1 MATTTAIPKTKT
13 KILGGGFLLEER
25 QTSEVFTPEDFT
37 DQHRMIGQ
45 TAEEFAVNE
54 IVPKMEKIEHKDFSI
69 SRDLLKKAGELGL
82 SGVEV
87 PEAYGG
93 LEMDKVTSAVIAD
106 HIAKYAGFATTWG
119 AHSGIG
125 MLPIVYFGT
134 EQQKEKYL
142 PRLAAGEIVGAY
154 ALSEASSGSDA
165 MNCRARAE
173 LTPDGKHYIL
183 NGEKMW
189 ITNAGFA
196 DLFTVFAK
204 INGEKFSAF
213 LVERTFPGFSVGA
226 EEHKMG
232 IRGSS
237 TCPIILND
245 CKVPVENLLGEI
257 GKGATIAFNIL
268 NIGRFKLG
276 AMCVGGARV
285 SVESAVSYA
294 KQRKAFGKV
303 IGDFGLVRE
312 KIANM
317 ATLIYVGESLV
328 FRTVGMMD
336 VLLLE
341 IDKASPDVA
350 KETRKA
356 IEEYAVECS
365 ILKVWGSEMIDYVVD
380 ETMQIY
386 AGYGFVEEYPA
397 ERAYRDARINRIFEG
412 TNEINR
418 LIITGFLLKRAMSGQ
433 LPLMPAIK
441 KLMDEVL
448 SGPSMGDEIE
458 GPLAAERKLVGNA
471 KKLGLFASGAATQKY
486 MTTIQ
491 DQQEVM
497 GAIAD
502 MTIEIYAMESAVLRA
517 QKLVE
522 SYSDS
527 KQGEAAAALPI
538 AMTQVYMT
546 QALEKIE
553 AAAKKVIADVAEGD
567 MLRTQLAI
575 VRRLAKHEPFNTIAL
590 RQQIAQKTMEAG
602 KYSLA

>member
-1 MATTTAIPKTKT
+1 MATSVVPKTK
-13 KILGGGFLLEER
+13 ISGGSFLLEER
-25 QTSEVFTPEDFT
+25 QTADVFTPEDFSE
-37 DQHRMIGQ
+37 QHEMIAQ
-45 TAEEFAVNE
+45 TTEEFALNE
-54 IVPKMEKIEHKDFSI
+54 ILPQAEKIEHKDFSVT
-69 SRDLLKKAGELGL
+69 RDLLKKAGELGL
-82 SGVEV
+82 SGVEI

-93 LEMDKVTSAVIAD
+93 LEMDKVTAAVIAD

-119 AHSGIG
+119 GHSGIG
-125 MLPIVYFGT
+125 TLPIVYFGT
-134 EQQKEKYL
+134 EEQKKKYL
-142 PRLAAGEIVGAY
+142 PRLASGELVGAY

-165 MNCRARAE
+165 LNCRARAI
-173 LTPDGKHYIL
+173 LSPDGRHYIL

-204 INGEKFSAF
+204 IDGEKFSAF
-213 LVERTFPGFSVGA
+213 LVEKTFPGFAIGA

-245 CKVPVENLLGEI
+245 CYVPAENLLGET
-257 GKGATIAFNIL
+257 GRGHVIAFNIL
-268 NIGRFKLG
+268 NVGRFKLG
-276 AMCVGGARV
+276 AMCVGGGRV
-285 SVESAVSYA
+285 ALENSVGYA

-303 IGDFGLVRE
+303 IADFGLVRE

-328 FRTVGMMD
+328 YRTVGMMD
-336 VLLLE
+336 DLLAS
-341 IDKASPDVA
+341 IDKASPDA
-350 KETRKA
+350 TKDTRKA

-380 ETMQIY
+380 ETVQIY
-386 AGYGFVEEYPA
+386 GGYGFVEEYPA

-441 KLMDEVL
+441 KLMDEVM
-448 SGPSMGDEIE
+448 SGPSADQIE
-458 GPLAAERKLVGNA
+458 GLLAEERKLVANA
-471 KKLGLFASGAATQKY
+471 KKIGLFAAGAATQKY
-486 MTTIQ
+486 MTAIQ

-502 MTIEIYAMESAVLRA
+502 MTIEIYAMETAVLRG
-517 QKLVE
+517 QKIAE
-522 SYSDS
+522 QKGGS
-527 KQGEAAAALPI
+527 AAALPI
-538 AMTQVYMT
+538 AMTRVYLT
-546 QALEKIE
+546 QAFEKVE

-567 MLRTQLAI
+567 TLRTQLAI
-575 VRRLAKHEPFNTIAL
+575 LRRLAKHEPFNTIAL
-590 RQQIAQKTMEAG
+590 RQQIAEKTIERG
-602 KYSLA
+602 KYELA

>member
-1 MATTTAIPKTKT
+1 MATTAAVPKTR
-13 KILGGGFLLEER
+13 ISGGSFLLEER
-25 QTSEVFTPEDFT
+25 RTDEVFTPEDFT
-37 DQHRMIGQ
+37 EQHQLIGQ
-45 TAEEFAVNE
+45 TAEEFCVNE
-54 IVPKMEKIEHKDFSI
+54 ILPNAEKIEHKDFSI
-69 SRDLLKKAGELGL
+69 SRELLKKAGELGL
-82 SGVEV
+82 SGVEI

-93 LEMDKVTSAVIAD
+93 LEMDKVTAAVIAD

-125 MLPIVYFGT
+125 LLPIVYFGT
-134 EQQKEKYL
+134 EEQKNKYL
-142 PRLAAGEIVGAY
+142 PRLASGEAVGAY
-154 ALSEASSGSDA
+154 ALSESTSGSDA
-165 MNCRARAE
+165 MNCRTRAE
-173 LTPDGKHYIL
+173 LTADGTHYIL

-204 INGEKFSAF
+204 VDGEKFSAF

-237 TCPIILND
+237 TCPILLND
-245 CKVPVENLLGEI
+245 CKVPAENLLGDI
-257 GKGATIAFNIL
+257 GKGHVIAFNIL

-276 AMCVGGARV
+276 AMCVGGGRLSLENAI
-285 SVESAVSYA
+285 SYA

-303 IGDFGLVRE
+303 IADFGLVRE

-317 ATLIYVGESLV
+317 ATLLYVGESLV
-328 FRTVGMMD
+328 YRTVGMMD
-336 VLLLE
+336 VALNE
-341 IDKASPDVA
+341 VDKSGAEA
-350 KETRKA
+350 MKEARKA

-365 ILKVWGSEMIDYVVD
+365 IIKVWGSEMIDYIVD
-380 ETMQIY
+380 ETLQIY

-433 LPLMPAIK
+433 LPLMAAIK

-448 SGPSMGDEIE
+448 SGPSMSEDLE
-458 GPLAAERKLVGNA
+458 GALAEERKLVGQA
-471 KKLGLFASGAATQKY
+471 KKLGLFAAGAATQKY
-486 MTTIQ
+486 MQGIQ
-491 DQQEVM
+491 DQQEIM

-502 MTIEIYAMESAVLRA
+502 MTIESYAMESAVLRA
-517 QKLVE
+517 QKIAE
-522 SYSDS
+522 TN
-527 KQGEAAAALPI
+527 GETAAAIPI
-538 AMTQVYMT
+538 AMTRVYLS
-546 QALEKIE
+546 QAMERVE
-553 AAAKKVIADVAEGD
+553 SAARKVIAAVADGD

-575 VRRLAKHEPFNTIAL
+575 LRRLAKYEPFNTIEL
-590 RQQIAQKTMEAG
+590 RRQIAQKVIERG